1 MSAFALKLEAVE
13 PVGTRRSA
21 AFVNR
26 GHAEDGTSLNHSF
39 EEIDVP
45 VYPEDAVREGG
56 EIREI
61 RRMLGLSLR
70 DMSRRLGISV
80 VQVCELER
88 GAARCDRD
96 ALLGALGAKDVPR

>member
-1 MSAFALKLEAVE
+1 MSAFTLKLEPVD

-26 GHAEDGTSLNHSF
+26 GHAEDGAPLNHSF

-45 VYPEDAVREGG
+45 VYPEGAVREGR

-70 DMSRRLGISV
+70 DMSRRLGISMT
-80 VQVCELER
+80 QVSDLER